1 MDLLSIA
8 VLGLLSGSAQAA
20 SVRLDRQP
28 ALLTELSL
36 PSGVREGP
44 ADRALAAGPWRI
56 VATLNGVRTWETTLP
71 ARTRTL
77 FFHRPPGDV
86 DLVRAV
92 GPKTDPWTR
101 TRPLSHRQGIEAA
114 DRADTWEFSSQSLR
128 VRRKIAEGAPG
139 VDEYAMGSTVALGRE
154 AAMNLGTA
162 GLSEGDAR
170 RLALRSAQVDDTTR
184 HGLYLPAPAHAVFDV
199 VVPERAALVADA
211 TLLPPEAL
219 SARASDGAWLQIDI
233 EEGGARTTL
242 GRWALQ
248 QRQPEAIR
256 LDLSPY
262 AGKSVRLRLT
272 TETGPDG
279 AHDYVFLAEPRLVAA
294 EPRPQRLVVIF
305 LDTVRVDH
313 LPMYGAARD
322 TTPTLRA
329 WSEGA
334 AVFTEARSV
343 APWTL
348 PSTRTMLTGAQPER
362 WSTAPRLQ
370 DRLAR
375 QGWATAF
382 LSGNVYLSS
391 NFEMSQGW
399 GTHRSLN
406 WPRAQIQ
413 VDRAL
418 SWLGAHADEPAFLM
432 LHFMDAHLP
441 YHEPIRYRSLFAGR
455 RPDYFDS
462 DGFLRS
468 DVTAAGKRLGE
479 AGKQYVRDRY
489 DGNLRYIDDQLA
501 RLLRALDDD
510 AIVAV
515 VADHGEEFWDHDGFE
530 HGHSLYDELLR
541 VPVIIRAPGLAPGR
555 YDGPTSLLDLAPTL
569 LQALGMD
576 SEEADGLPLQGLA
589 DGSDRRFDDRKVAF
603 GRPLYGEAQWGV
615 AAGGEKYITSQ
626 GVERVFDLRADPG
639 EQTKLPDPDLNAWR
653 FRLGDGVNRPA
664 GQGFRLEASRSNT
677 GRPTVARLTVPT
689 GVLAA
694 FAADDPLETGPVD
707 IDVDGDVVTITW
719 RTRAGSTPREVFVMP
734 KFSLDQATPDVDLQL
749 QDGALWAAGQP
760 VRSMSKRADARPTN
774 LLSAR
779 VDGRTV
785 TLGVG
790 VAPIPD
796 ATQVATS
803 GYDAEVSGDL
813 EALGYIER

>member
-1 MDLLSIA
+1 VDLLSIA
-8 VLGLLSGSAQAA
+8 ALGLLAGSAQAA

-36 PSGVREGP
+36 PSGERNGP
-44 ADRALAAGPWRI
+44 ADRALATGPWRV
-56 VATLNGVRTWETTLP
+56 VATVGGVRTWETALP

-92 GPKTDPWTR
+92 GPKADRWAR
-101 TRPLSHRQGIEAA
+101 TRPLSHRQGIESA

-128 VRRKIAEGAPG
+128 VRRKIADGPPG

-154 AAMNLGTA
+154 AALNLGSA
-162 GLSEGDAR
+162 GLSDSDAR
-170 RLALRSAQVDDTTR
+170 RLALRSVQVDDTTR
-184 HGLYLPAPAHAVFDV
+184 HGLYLPAPARAVFEV
-199 VVPERAALVADA
+199 RLPEGAVLQADA

-219 SARASDGAWLQIDI
+219 SATSSDGAWLQVDI
-233 EEGGARTTL
+233 EDGVTTTL
-242 GRWALQ
+242 GRWALNP
-248 QRQPEAIR
+248 RQKEALR
-256 LDLSPY
+256 LDLTPW
-262 AGKSVRLRLT
+262 AGKTVRLQLT
-272 TETGPDG
+272 TEAGQDG
-279 AHDYVFLAEPRLVAA
+279 AHDYVFLAEPRLVTP
-294 EPRPQRLVVIF
+294 EQKPPRLVVIF

-313 LPMYGAARD
+313 LPMYGYERN
-322 TTPTLRA
+322 TTPTLQT
-329 WSEGA
+329 WSQGA

-370 DRLAR
+370 NLLA
-375 QGWATAF
+375 QKGWATAF

-413 VDRAL
+413 VDRAM
-418 SWLGAHADEPAFLM
+418 SWLRSHADEPAFLM

-441 YHEPIRYRSLFAGR
+441 YHEPIRYRSIFAGK
-455 RPDYFDS
+455 RPEYFDS

-468 DVTAAGKRLGE
+468 DITSAGKRLGD

-489 DGNLRYIDDQLA
+489 DGNLRYIDDQLS
-501 RLLRALDDD
+501 RLLSSLDDD
-510 AIVAV
+510 AIVAI

-530 HGHSLYDELLR
+530 HGHTLYDELLR

-555 YDGPTSLLDLAPTL
+555 YDGAVSLLDLAPTL
-569 LQALGMD
+569 LKALDID
-576 SEEADGLPLQGLA
+576 STDADGLPLQGLT
-589 DGSDRRFDDRKVAF
+589 DGSDPRFQGRKIGF

-615 AAGGEKYITSQ
+615 AAGGEKYITSE
-626 GVERVFDLRADPG
+626 GIERVFDLSTDPG
-639 EQTKLPDPDLNAWR
+639 ELDKLPDPDLNAWR
-653 FRLGDGVNRPA
+653 FRLGDGVGRPA
-664 GQGFRLEASRSNT
+664 GQGFRLTASKAS
-677 GRPTVARLTVPT
+677 GSQPTVAQVTVPS

-707 IDVDGDVVTITW
+707 IEVDDTVVTITW
-719 RTRAGSTPREVFVMP
+719 RTRSGSTPREVFVMP

-749 QDGALWAAGQP
+749 QDGALWAEGQP
-760 VRSMSKRADARPTN
+760 VRTMSSRPGARPTN

-779 VDGRTV
+779 ADGRTV

-796 ATQVATS
+796 ASQASTS